1 LNAADVESLERATVE
16 GVAPPEVLEIDG
28 WLLPLADGGM
38 GRAKSAVPLR
48 HDVGPAALSE
58 IEAAYRDR
66 GLPPAFRL
74 AAVPGLASVRAALTE
89 RGYAM
94 RQPTVVKI
102 GTVDKLAAFSKGPV
116 RILDQPDDA
125 WAAVFTGDGFDP
137 VDSAYRVAALR
148 RSPGAAFAAAGEGGE
163 THAVGLM
170 SFGYGWAGV
179 HGMRTSPAHRGKGY
193 AGAILAALGR
203 VAQARGVERVFLD
216 VEEANPARQ
225 IYRRA
230 GFGMIWSY
238 QYWNRAT

>member
-1 LNAADVESLERATVE
+1 LLPADVESLERATVE
-16 GVAPPEVLEIDG
+16 GVAPPAVLEIDG
-28 WLLPLADGGM
+28 WLVPLADGGM

-48 HDVGPAALSE
+48 HDVGPQALDD
-58 IEAAYRDR
+58 IEAAYRTR

-74 AAVPGLASVRAALTE
+74 AAVPPLAAVRDALTE
-89 RGYAM
+89 RGYQM
-94 RQPTVVKI
+94 RQPTLVKT
-102 GTVDKLAAFSKGPV
+102 GSVAELATFSEAPV
-116 RILDQPDDA
+116 RILSQPDDA
-125 WAAVFTGDGFDP
+125 WTAVFAGDGFDP
-137 VDSAYRVAALR
+137 VDSAYRAAALS
-148 RSPGAAFAAAGEGGE
+148 RSPGAAFAAAGEAGE
-163 THAVGLM
+163 THAVGVM

-230 GFGMIWSY
+230 GFSPVWRY
-238 QYWNRAT
+238 QYWL